1 MTRIATTH
9 AGSLPRSQRT
19 ADVIFAR
26 ERGEPC
32 AKDHRRG
39 GPRRATGCNE
49 SRYPRCRAPARL
61 GRR

>member
-9 AGSLPRSQRT
+9 VGSLPRSQGT
-19 ADVIFAR
+19 ADFIFAR

-32 AKDHRRG
+32 AKGRRHG

-49 SRYPRCRAPARL
+49 SRYPRRRSPASSD
-61 GRR
+61 RR